1 MRILID
7 IQALQS
13 PANGARG
20 IGRYARSLVK
30 ALLGNS
36 PEDTFIL
43 LINGMIEGRNDWLA
57 REVAQG
63 LPNVSFRQW
72 RAVASD
78 GIMSAQ
84 ERQVAE
90 AIRAAVIADCAP
102 DVVLLTSL
110 FEGRADNTVVTIT
123 DHPTAA
129 IHYDLIPYLFPDIY
143 LSDPDARAWYDSKIA
158 ELMRVDR
165 LLAISESSAEDARE
179 NLGFAGNRIVAIG
192 GDADPVF
199 APQTVDDAVRATLA
213 KTFGLTRP
221 FVMFT
226 GGIDPRKNI
235 AGLIA
240 AFAALSPPVAAA
252 HQLAIIC
259 RASETEI
266 AEIRAQ
272 AKAAGLADDAVV
284 VTGHVTDAELVT
296 LYSACAAFVYPSWY
310 EGFGLPLLEA
320 MRCGAAVIGSDA
332 SSIPEVIG
340 RPDALFDPHSA
351 ADMARLIEQVL
362 TDDTFRTTLR
372 AWSGVRA
379 AKFSWHDSAR
389 RAMAG
394 LRGLAVKP
402 VWPNYAPQ
410 REKPRL
416 AFVSPLPPER
426 SGISFY
432 SADLLPALAEHYA
445 IDLIVAQR
453 TTADIA
459 GLPVRDVAWLRAH
472 RDDYDRVVYQ
482 FGNSPFHGHMFDLIE
497 EIPGVA
503 VLHDFFLSG
512 IAAHLGLTDFNRL
525 LGETHGYRAVLDR
538 HDGQTGLQVAVAKW
552 PANVRALRSAHGV
565 IVHSRHSLDLARSFY
580 DAASVTDWAVVPLVR
595 TLAPASQDKR
605 ALARAELGLADN
617 DILICSFGYVAHA
630 KLPHR
635 VIDGLSRSTHAGSAK
650 VRLVFVGESGGLAK
664 TLLAQASKAG
674 LDGRVTVTGWVDQD
688 GYDRYLRAA
697 DIGIQLRTESR
708 GESSA
713 AVLDCQNY
721 GLPVIVNAHGSLAD
735 LPAHSVL
742 RVPDAFS
749 DAELA
754 EAIDRLIDDP
764 ALRQTLGSAARAEII
779 RSHSPAV
786 CALDYRDAIEGF
798 HRRRGGVVR
807 QMTSQI
813 AALPA
818 HPQRD
823 AQLAQAIADSLPSG
837 PRLRQM
843 FVDIGALMQ
852 NDLNTGIQRVVRAI
866 IDQWL
871 RNPPAGWRI
880 EPVYADLSINRFRYA
895 RRYTSGFLGIP
906 CDWPFDAPIDYRAG
920 DHFLGLDLL
929 MKMVF
934 DIDGAVAQMA
944 AVGVQVSYVVY
955 DLLPITLPQHF
966 MEIDCKWFRIWLETA
981 AGYDRLLCISQSVS
995 NDVRAFLAENP
1006 PASGMMPQIDWF
1018 HLGADL
1024 ETASTKVQPKQ
1035 DKPTDLAAL
1044 GAAPAFLMVGTMEPR
1059 KGHGF
1064 ALDAFERLWAA
1075 GSTAVLV
1082 IAGKQGWKVEAL
1094 AMRLRQH
1101 PEYGK
1106 RLIWLEN
1113 VTDAQLQRLYTS
1125 CLCLIA
1131 ASEGEGFGLPLIEAS
1146 RYNMPIL
1153 ARDIPVFQEI
1163 AGGHAAFFDGS
1174 AAQNLSD
1181 AVQDWLAAHAAGTHI
1196 QSGKMPFL
1204 TWQQSAQTLFERL
1217 TGTAP
1222 Q

>member
-20 IGRYARSLVK
+20 IGRYARALVK
-30 ALLGNS
+30 ALLRAS
-36 PEDTFIL
+36 PEDSFIL

-63 LPNVSFRQW
+63 LPNVSLRQW

-84 ERQVAE
+84 ERRVAE

-110 FEGRADNTVVTIT
+110 FEGRADNTVVTVT
-123 DHPTAA
+123 DHPTAVV
-129 IHYDLIPYLFPDIY
+129 HYDLIPYLFPDIY

-158 ELMRVDR
+158 ELARVDR
-165 LLAISESSAEDARE
+165 LLAISDCSAVDARE
-179 NLGFAGNRIVAIG
+179 HLGVGGNRIVAVG
-192 GDADPVF
+192 GDADPEF
-199 APQTVDDAVRATLA
+199 LPQTVDDAVRTALATR
-213 KTFGLTRP
+213 FGLTRP

-235 AGLIA
+235 AGLLA
-240 AFAALSPPVAAA
+240 AFAALSPSVAAA
-252 HQLAIIC
+252 HQIAIIC
-259 RASETEI
+259 RASE
-266 AEIRAQ
+266 AEMAEMRAQ

-284 VTGHVTDAELVT
+284 VTGHVSDADLVT
-296 LYSACAAFVYPSWY
+296 LYNACAAFVYPSWY
-310 EGFGLPLLEA
+310 EGFGLPVLEA
-320 MRCGAAVIGSDA
+320 MRCGAAVIGANA

-362 TDDTFRTTLR
+362 TDDTFRAALR
-372 AWSGVRA
+372 AWSTVQA
-379 AKFSWHDSAR
+379 AKFSWQDSAR

-402 VWPNYAPQ
+402 VWPNYVPQ
-410 REKPRL
+410 HEKPRL

-445 IDLIVAQR
+445 IDLIAAQK

-482 FGNSPFHGHMFDLIE
+482 FGNSHFHGHMFDLIE

-512 IAAHLGLTDFNRL
+512 IAALLSLTDFTRL

-538 HDGQTGLQVAVAKW
+538 HDGQNGIQLTMAKW
-552 PANVRALRSAHGV
+552 PANVRALQSAQGV
-565 IVHSRHSLDLARSFY
+565 IVHSQHSLDLAHSFY
-580 DAASVTDWAVVPLVR
+580 EAATVADWAVVPLVR
-595 TLAPASQDKR
+595 TLAVVSPDKR
-605 ALARAELGLADN
+605 VEARSELGLADD
-617 DILICSFGYVAHA
+617 DILICSFGYVSNP

-635 VIDGLSRSTHAGSAK
+635 VIDGLAHSSHAANAK
-650 VRLVFVGESGGLAK
+650 VRLVFVGESADLGT

-674 LDGRVTVTGWVDQD
+674 LSGRVTVTGWVDQD
-688 GYDRYLRAA
+688 DYDRYLRAA

-721 GLPVIVNAHGSLAD
+721 GLPVIVNAHGTLAD
-735 LPAHSVL
+735 LPERSVM
-742 RVPDAFS
+742 RVPDGFS
-749 DAELA
+749 DAQLA

-764 ALRQTLGSAARAEII
+764 ALRQTLGSAARTEIT
-779 RSHSPAV
+779 RSHAPAV
-786 CALDYRDAIEGF
+786 CALAYRDAIESF
-798 HRRRGGVVR
+798 HRRRAAPSR
-807 QMTSQI
+807 QMTAQI
-813 AALPA
+813 ASLPA
-818 HPQRD
+818 DPQRD
-823 AQLAQAIADSLPSG
+823 AQLAQALADSLPFG
-837 PRLRQM
+837 PRQRQM

-852 NDLNTGIQRVVRAI
+852 IDLNTGIQRVVRAI

-895 RRYTSGFLGIP
+895 RRYTSGFLGVP

-929 MKMVF
+929 PKMVF

-944 AVGVQVSYVVY
+944 AAGVQVSYVVY

-981 AGYDRLLCISQSVS
+981 AGYDRLLCISQSVA
-995 NDVRAFLAENP
+995 NDVRAFLTENP
-1006 PASGMMPQIDWF
+1006 PASGRMPQIDWF

-1024 ETASTKVQPKQ
+1024 ETASTKVPPKQ
-1035 DKPTDLAAL
+1035 HQSTDLPAI
-1044 GAAPAFLMVGTMEPR
+1044 GSAPAFLMVGTMEPR

-1064 ALDAFERLWAA
+1064 ALDAFELLWAA
-1075 GSTAVLV
+1075 GSNSILV
-1082 IAGKQGWKVEAL
+1082 IAGKQGWKVETL
-1094 AMRLRQH
+1094 ATRLRQH

-1125 CLCLIA
+1125 CICLIA

-1153 ARDIPVFQEI
+1153 ARDIPVFREI
-1163 AGGHAAFFDGS
+1163 AGGHATFFDGS
-1174 AAQNLSD
+1174 AAQNLSA
-1181 AVQDWLAAHAAGTHI
+1181 AVQDWLATYAEGSQI
-1196 QSGKMPFL
+1196 KSGKMPFL
-1204 TWQQSAQTLFERL
+1204 TWQECARTLFERL
-1217 TGTAP
+1217 TTTAP